1 MSAREHYTGFKY
13 SDWIESLTEAKTAVE
28 KEHFRRYVLRLRDR
42 QSIRDIEQKSMEI
55 MDQVLHLHEYV
66 RARGIAC
73 YVGRG
78 SEVDT
83 RPLIRMALDT
93 NRRVLV
99 PVVKKGDIDLFFS
112 EIKDLGK
119 ELVPGSFNI
128 LEPREEFLRPESLDT
143 VDVMFVPGIVWDK
156 EGYRLGWG
164 RGIFDRVL
172 KTPPEPG
179 RSIRLLVKLPPVNP

>member
-28 KEHFRRYVLRLRDR
+28 KEQFRRYVLRLRDR

-78 SEVDT
+78 ARLTLVRLFG
-83 RPLIRMALDT
+83 RPWIPT
-93 NRRVLV
+93 
-99 PVVKKGDIDLFFS
+99 G
-112 EIKDLGK
+112 
-119 ELVPGSFNI
+119 
-128 LEPREEFLRPESLDT
+128 EFWSPL
-143 VDVMFVPGIVWDK
+143 
-156 EGYRLGWG
+156 
-164 RGIFDRVL
+164 
-172 KTPPEPG
+172 
-179 RSIRLLVKLPPVNP
+179 